1 MKIYLITLTALLV
14 LVYGCTPPQKIT
26 YDLTPNHPLIEKCE
40 SGKQLYLINCAKCH
54 NTGKR
59 KNIIPDFTKE
69 QLSEYT
75 LRMASRQHDST
86 INEEL
91 LPEDELEK
99 IITFFRF
106 KQKNEPSKTK

>member
-1 MKIYLITLTALLV
+1 MKSNLLV
-14 LVYGCTPPQKIT
+14 ISILLFIGNSCTPPQKIT
-26 YDLTPNHPLIEKCE
+26 YELTPKHPLIEKCE
-40 SGKQLYLINCAKCH
+40 EGKKLYLINCAKCH

-59 KNIIPDFTKE
+59 KNIIPDFTNV

-91 LPEDELEK
+91 LPEEELEK

-106 KQKNEPSKTK
+106 KQKNEPTK